1 VTEQYE
7 TLRTAALGERLP
19 LEARSGLVL
28 LLRRG
33 MWAWAQATAAPSTTP
48 RPTRSS
54 LPCSTAVEERRAV
67 VHLLA
72 ALAMRS
78 TELRIP

>member
-1 VTEQYE
+1 VTKQYE

-19 LEARSGLVL
+19 LEARSGLVI

-67 VHLLA
+67 VQLLA